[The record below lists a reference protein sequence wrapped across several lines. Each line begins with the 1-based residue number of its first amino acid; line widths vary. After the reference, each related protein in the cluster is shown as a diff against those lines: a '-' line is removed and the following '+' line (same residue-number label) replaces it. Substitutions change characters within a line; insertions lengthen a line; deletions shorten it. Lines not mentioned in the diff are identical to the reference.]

1 MSTSS
6 RKRKQPATLTHAQT
20 AANEILRVC
29 SAQPKGISQ
38 DALESAVSNAPKEVI
53 VEALNVLL
61 SRGKLVPC
69 PGVDG
74 KLVYR
79 VQSDE
84 VAAKFYGLGIE
95 DRLVYQE
102 VERAGSSG
110 TSTKDLC
117 MHTNLQHP
125 QLTKVLK
132 NLETRKLVKPVKS
145 HTAKNKKMYI
155 LFDLEASREITGGT
169 FYSGQD
175 FDHELIVQ
183 LQKVALAYITKEDGA
198 SAEKLHGF
206 IADSGLVRGKALE
219 IGDVTSVLDT
229 LVYDG
234 RVEKTRD
241 TLSRGTFIYRV
252 AAAISSIDL
261 LVRHFTSVPSGCEC
275 LACSTD
281 LPNQLCPTMTEWL
294 DQACAREGAL

>member
-6 RKRKQPATLTHAQT
+6 RKRKQPAALTHAQT

-38 DALESAVSNAPKEVI
+38 DALESVVSNAPKEVI

-84 VAAKFYGLGIE
+84 VASKFYGLGIE

-117 MHTNLQHP
+117 MRTNLQHP

-145 HTAKNKKMYI
+145 HTATNKKMYI
-155 LFDLEASREITGGT
+155 LFELEASREITGGT

-183 LQKVALAYITKEDGA
+183 LQKVALAYITKEDGT

-275 LACSTD
+275 LACSSD